1 MRKQAAC
8 PVQRH
13 DRSQAPHGDR
23 LRRPPSGQRVLS
35 VGSGQWSVVLTHK
48 KRRTKTLNPTN
59 KSDKQTLN
67 PPQTTA
73 TNKLSILT
81 NKGGEQTLNPPQTT
95 ATN

>member
-23 LRRPPSGQRVLS
+23 LRRRSSGQRVLS